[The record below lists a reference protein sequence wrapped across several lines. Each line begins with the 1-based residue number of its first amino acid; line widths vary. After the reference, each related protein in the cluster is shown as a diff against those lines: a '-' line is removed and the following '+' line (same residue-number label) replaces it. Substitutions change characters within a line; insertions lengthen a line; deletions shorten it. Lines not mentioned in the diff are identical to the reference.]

1 MTLDSKKRTQILRAT
16 KKLVLAH
23 HINVAGIDYGAW
35 TQHVDERTAELLT
48 SDVASFEEGIRQLLS
63 ELKTSHTVFYHSLP
77 TELLPQHTINAS
89 LRDVSRDCHHT
100 WMFLDVF
107 EDGPAHLAGIKP
119 GDFLNAVDGTICA
132 PPTTPYF
139 AIDHTHTLRVTKPGT
154 GSAKEIVIEVPKRKG
169 TKQRPPIVEPKSLI
183 HSKIGQDIGLLKI
196 AHFPGAAGMRFG
208 KALDQAVADLK
219 QQTCTR
225 LIVDLRGNIGGS
237 LGFAHLASYMCPGQV
252 AIGHSLTPKRLREG
266 YNPETLPRVPMPA
279 SKGALLTTLFRYAFR
294 DKSVMLLT
302 QGLGEQPFHNR
313 IVVLINEWTNS
324 AAEMVANFAAENHLA
339 TVVGEKTR
347 GNVLGAM
354 NFNVGGGYWL
364 RLPVSGWFTSKGR
377 SLEGSGVDPDV
388 VVEILPEALAD
399 GRDNQMMRGVE
410 VVKGL

>member
-1 MTLDSKKRTQILRAT
+1 MTLDSQKRTQILRAI

-23 HINVAGIDYGAW
+23 HINVTRIDYAAW
-35 TQHVDERTAELLT
+35 TEHVDQRTAQLLT
-48 SDVASFEEGIRQLLS
+48 SDVTSFEEGIRQLLT
-63 ELKTSHTVFYHSLP
+63 ELKTSHTVFYHSVP
-77 TELLPQHTINAS
+77 MELLPQHTINAS
-89 LRDVSRDCHHT
+89 LRDVSRDGRHT

-107 EDGPAHLAGIKP
+107 EDGPAHLAGIRP
-119 GDFLNAVDGTICA
+119 GDFLDAVDGTLCA

-139 AIDHTHTLRVTKPGT
+139 AIGHTHTLRVTKSVT
-154 GSAKEIVIEVPKRKG
+154 GSAKEIAIEVPKRKG
-169 TKQRPPIVEPKSLI
+169 TKQRPPIVEPKSPI
-183 HSKIGQDIGLLKI
+183 HAKVGQDIGLLKI

-208 KALDQAVADLK
+208 KALDEAAVDLK
-219 QQTCTR
+219 QQQCRR
-225 LIVDLRGNIGGS
+225 LIIDLRGNIGGS

-252 AIGHSLTPKRLREG
+252 AIGHSLTPKRLRDG
-266 YNPETLPRVPMPA
+266 YDPNTLPRVPMPA
-279 SKGALLTTLFRYAFR
+279 SRGELLATLARYAFR

-313 IVVLINEWTNS
+313 IVVLVNEWTNS
-324 AAEMVANFAAENHLA
+324 AAEMVANFASENRLA

-377 SLEGSGVDPDV
+377 SLEGNGVDPDV
-388 VVEILPEALAD
+388 LVEISPDALAT
-399 GRDNQMMRGVE
+399 GHDNQMTAAVDIA
-410 VVKGL
+410 KGL